1 MELVRVV
8 PAYNLWINGMA
19 TPSSTSIVTNFS
31 DDPNVS
37 NSINSLL
44 MGTKWGSGAVGTAAN
59 ISYSFPS
66 SSSDL
71 YWSYD
76 YTSDPYGETK
86 QGFRGLNATEQTA
99 FAGAMQAW
107 ADVANINV
115 TKINSETSSS
125 VGDIRVAYSSGGYM
139 DASTIAYTYTLN
151 PASYGGD
158 IWINNNSSVIPS
170 SYSVGAD
177 GYHVFL
183 HEIGHA
189 LGLEHPFEGVYTL
202 PSNLDNYKYTVMSY
216 SSSAGQLDYG
226 NNSYYPTGPMLLDI
240 QAIQYLYGA
249 NMTYHTGNDVYAFN
263 DSTSYYQTIWDA
275 GGTDTIQYTGNNNA
289 IINLNAGTFSTLGK
303 PITLSGSI
311 TQYDNVAIAYN
322 VTIENAIG
330 GNGNDTIY
338 GNAANNVIDGGA
350 GNDTLEGN
358 DGNDVLNGGT
368 GADVMRGG
376 MGNDTYYVDN
386 RNDLVEETWLPHFD
400 LVSSTYSYSQKAVA
414 SADGNFITFL
424 AGQVIVKNME
434 TGQTWL
440 ASTNQLGEPANNYI
454 PSTTISAD
462 GRYVV
467 FETNADNLTPETKSL
482 LGDVY
487 LKDLYTGQ
495 IKWVSSNQNN
505 DFPTSQLFA
514 SGWSVSSSISPD
526 GRYVVFA
533 SIADNLVA
541 NDSSVYFD
549 EFIKD
554 TQTGAVRLVNTDSN
568 NNQLDIALVSR
579 AVMSA
584 DNRYVAYL
592 GSADTEHINFGIYVK
607 DLVTNELKIDDL
619 SEQIPHG
626 YFQDSSQISIS
637 ADGRY
642 IVFQSAAD
650 HLVPNDVAANQDVFR
665 KDMLTG
671 EIKLVSSVNGVSS
684 TGDSHAFLNAISAD
698 GRYVVFSSTSNALVD
713 KDTNG
718 YEDVFIKDMQL
729 DKIVRV
735 SINQNGNQDNHPSLE
750 ASISSDGKY
759 IIFTGNYDSLVGG
772 NSTNGNSN
780 IDIIRVKNPFEGL
793 LSGNDTVNS
802 SISYTLTDYVENL
815 TLTGNSA
822 INGTGNQAD
831 NIITGNSN
839 ANILKGGTG
848 NDTLNG
854 DLGNDTLNG
863 GLGNDQAIYHG
874 NINEYKFTYNK
885 GLIMIKDIN
894 PINGDEGTDTLTDIE
909 SAVFTNKT
917 FNFDINRLSYI
928 AANKDLILAFG
939 TNTEAGYK
947 HYIEHGFTEG
957 RNLNFNTLNYIASY
971 TDLINTYGTTHNDL
985 ATKHYIAHGFAEGR
999 TITFDTNWYIAKYA
1013 DIYEAFGD
1021 NKDAATSYY
1030 IDKGHLDNH
1039 PYAVNDDDVLTGHN
1053 TNDTL
1058 NGYGGNDTLI
1068 GGLGNDTLY
1077 GGTGNDILDGG
1088 TGADRLIGGT
1098 GNDTYIV
1105 DNVGDTATEDAN
1117 AGIDTIQSSISFNLA
1132 SRGINVENLT
1142 LTGTAVWVLGNDLNN
1157 VITGNNVNNN
1167 LQGGAGNDTLNGG
1180 AGNDFLYGGTGN
1192 DVLDGGTGADKL
1204 IGGTGNDTYIVDN
1217 VGDTVT
1223 EDANAGIDTIQ
1234 SSISFNLASRGINV
1248 ENLTLTGT
1256 AVWVLG
1262 NDLNNVITG
1271 NNVNNNL
1278 QGGAGNDTLNGGAG
1292 NDFLDGGTGEDK
1304 LIGGTGN
1311 DVLTGGI
1318 GADVFD
1324 WNLVDINNSGP
1335 IARDTVK
1342 DFNLSQ
1348 GDKLDLKDL
1357 LVGENSGNILNYLDI
1372 TTSTSGSITNTEI
1385 RISNDGQFA
1394 GGTYNSAAENQHITL
1409 AGLDLLSGT
1418 NETNLLA
1425 SLINNNQILIG

>member
-1 MELVRVV
+1 LIFNMELVRVV

-44 MGTKWGSGAVGTAAN
+44 MDVKWGTGGVGTAAN

-158 IWINNNSSVIPS
+158 IWLNNNSAVIPS

-249 NMTYHTGNDVYAFN
+249 NMTYHNGNDIYTFN

-275 GGTDTIQYTGNNNA
+275 GGTDTIQYTGNHNA
-289 IINLNAGTFSTLGK
+289 IINLNAGTFSTLGQ
-303 PITLSGSI
+303 PIVLSGGI

-350 GNDTLEGN
+350 G
-358 DGNDVLNGGT
+358 
-368 GADVMRGG
+368 ADIMRGG
-376 MGNDTYYVDN
+376 QGDDTYYVDN
-386 RNDLVEETWLPHFD
+386 ANDQVIEIIVNTAKTVSSNQAGVSAGVLSYLVSNSNSDLVVFESQNSNLVLPNNLGGIYQKNLSNGQISLLFGNSLDATHSYFPNLLD
-400 LVSSTYSYSQKAVA
+400 MSS
-414 SADGNFITFL
+414 
-424 AGQVIVKNME
+424 
-434 TGQTWL
+434 
-440 ASTNQLGEPANNYI
+440 
-454 PSTTISAD
+454 D
-462 GRYVV
+462 GRYVLV
-467 FETNADNLTPETKSL
+467 ESNSHLYIKDTVNNTDFSNTDFSVYPTNVLGGHLSGDGKYVLLNSTDSTIVSNDTNNTSDLFLQNVITGAIKRVSTDTQGDQINLI
-482 LGDVY
+482 GD
-487 LKDLYTGQ
+487 
-495 IKWVSSNQNN
+495 IINSNISS
-505 DFPTSQLFA
+505 
-514 SGWSVSSSISPD
+514 D
-526 GRYVVFA
+526 GNYVVFVA
-533 SIADNLVA
+533 RLDEIPTHIYIKNLITGELKLAD
-541 NDSSVYFD
+541 
-549 EFIKD
+549 
-554 TQTGAVRLVNTDSN
+554 TDSAGNKVSSPIHNIGSFSISENGRYLTFTTDMVGLTSAPGLSSSNGFMYN
-568 NNQLDIALVSR
+568 NS
-579 AVMSA
+579 
-584 DNRYVAYL
+584 YTYW
-592 GSADTEHINFGIYVK
+592 K
-607 DLVTNELKIDDL
+607 DLTTNE
-619 SEQIPHG
+619 
-626 YFQDSSQISIS
+626 
-637 ADGRY
+637 
-642 IVFQSAAD
+642 V
-650 HLVPNDVAANQDVFR
+650 
-665 KDMLTG
+665 
-671 EIKLVSSVNGVSS
+671 KLVSSDNNGNAANASS
-684 TGDSHAFLNAISAD
+684 FSTSNAVSAD
-698 GRYVVFSSTSNALVD
+698 GRYVVFSSNA
-713 KDTNG
+713 TNLENTTENFG
-718 YEDVFIKDMQL
+718 PHAFIKDIL
-729 DKIVRV
+729 SGEIKVLRNEDGTPRAH
-735 SINQNGNQDNHPSLE
+735 SFSP
-750 ASISSDGKY
+750 SISEDGLY
-759 IIFTGNYDSLVGG
+759 IFLDGDGAN
-772 NSTNGNSN
+772 NSSEL
-780 IDIIRVKNPFEGL
+780 IRITNPFEGL
-793 LSGNDTVNS
+793 STGNDTVS
-802 SISYTLTDYVENL
+802 ASISYTLTDYVENL

-939 TNTEAGYK
+939 TNTETGYK

-1039 PYAVNDDDVLTGHN
+1039 PYAVNGDDVLTGHN
-1053 TNDTL
+1053 ANDTL

-1088 TGADRLIGGT
+1088 TGAD
-1098 GNDTYIV
+1098 
-1105 DNVGDTATEDAN
+1105 
-1117 AGIDTIQSSISFNLA
+1117 
-1132 SRGINVENLT
+1132 
-1142 LTGTAVWVLGNDLNN
+1142 
-1157 VITGNNVNNN
+1157 
-1167 LQGGAGNDTLNGG
+1167 
-1180 AGNDFLYGGTGN
+1180 
-1192 DVLDGGTGADKL
+1192 KL

-1223 EDANAGIDTIQ
+1223 EDANAGIDIIQ
-1234 SSISFNLASRGINV
+1234 SSISFNLTSRGINV

-1418 NETNLLA
+1418 NETNLVA